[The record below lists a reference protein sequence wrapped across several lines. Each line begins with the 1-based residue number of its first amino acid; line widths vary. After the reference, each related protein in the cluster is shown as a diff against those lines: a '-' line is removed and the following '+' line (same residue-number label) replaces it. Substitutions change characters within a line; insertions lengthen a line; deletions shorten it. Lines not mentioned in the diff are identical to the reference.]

1 MAGTVYNLR
10 VMRRLSTVFATVL
23 VVGILAQAQPL
34 VGRSQNVSLLAPNLS
49 AQIDHIALDQIHA
62 GHTPGIAIGVVE
74 DGRVVYARGFGFAS
88 LSPHTPMTSDTEFY
102 AGGLA
107 MQFTAAAILLLAQE
121 GKIKLDEPLSK
132 YVPEFKL
139 GANVTIAQLLTQTSG
154 LPVYDGAPGA
164 PPDPTKT
171 VKLAQILGAVDQMK
185 PVAAPGAAYANNPLN
200 YWLAGLVVER
210 ASGVTLSDYLEQ
222 NIFIP
227 LIMDHS
233 FLAGDSGISPSR
245 AAGYTRTGQTFG
257 AAPAWDPAWLAG
269 DDGLVS
275 TIDDLAK
282 WDIEMP
288 ILLRVDAVRTLFT
301 PVGNV
306 GPTKY
311 GMGWVIDRR
320 GGKEFVWANGEISG
334 YRAMN
339 ALLPDQHIGVIVF
352 SNADSLHGGVAIP
365 EAIGARVLDV
375 LAPPTTARLDNAVV
389 GRAKE
394 WLERLAAH
402 RVDRAQLTPAFSAY
416 LTDDLVARANFAG
429 LGRLQTIVPLSSTSE
444 TNGDTLYEFL
454 VRYPRAQYHYDFEV
468 AADGRI
474 DGITLVA

>member
-1 MAGTVYNLR
+1 
-10 VMRRLSTVFATVL
+10 MRRSSAVFATAL
-23 VVGILAQAQPL
+23 VGGILAQGLPM
-34 VGRSQNVSLLAPNLS
+34 VGESQTVSLLPSNLS
-49 AQIDHIALDQIHA
+49 AQIDSIALEQIHA
-62 GHTPGIAIGVVE
+62 GRTPGIAIGVVE

-88 LSPHTPMTSDTEFY
+88 LSPHAPMTPDTEFY

-107 MQFTAAAILLLAQE
+107 MQFTSAAILLLAQE
-121 GKIKLDEPLSK
+121 GKVKLDDPVSK

-139 GANVTIAQLLTQTSG
+139 GENVTLAQLLAQTSG
-154 LPVYDGAPGA
+154 LPSYSA
-164 PPDPTKT
+164 PPGTSLDQTKT
-171 VKLAQILGAVDQMK
+171 IKLAQILQTVDQMK
-185 PVAAPGAAYANNPLN
+185 PVAAPGTAYANNPLN

-233 FLAGDSGISPSR
+233 FLAGDSGISAAR
-245 AAGYTRTGQTFG
+245 ASGYTRTGDTFG
-257 AAPAWDPAWLAG
+257 AAPTWDPAWLGG
-269 DDGLVS
+269 DEGLVS

-288 ILLRVDAVRTLFT
+288 ILLRVDAVRTIFT
-301 PVGNV
+301 PGGNV

-339 ALLPDQHIGVIVF
+339 ALLPEQHVGVIVF
-352 SNADSLHGGVAIP
+352 SNADSMHGGVAVP

-375 LAPPTTARLDNAVV
+375 LVPPASNRLDNAVV

-394 WLERLAAH
+394 WLERLAAQ
-402 RVDRAQLTPAFSAY
+402 RVDRSQLTPSFSAY
-416 LTDDLVARANFAG
+416 LTDEVVARANFAG
-429 LGRLQTIVPLSSTSE
+429 LGRLETIVPLSSTTES
-444 TNGDTLYEFL
+444 NGDTLYEFL

-468 AADGRI
+468 APSGKI